1 MSQDTEGEGRTAPA
15 KMSESGERN
24 TPSAKTDQ
32 SHNARMESVRNLQ
45 LRDFICVA
53 PTTSLAEAIAHMERE
68 EADGIFVCDDGHVAG
83 VLTLCDLLA
92 QSGQAGLTPESD
104 VREFM
109 RTEVRTIASEQTLGD
124 VVHLMNESGHTH
136 VAVTEG
142 SEGDRFIGAVSD
154 LDIITYL
161 AESYPKETINLPPV
175 TTQVMDTR
183 EGG

>member
-1 MSQDTEGEGRTAPA
+1 
-15 KMSESGERN
+15 MSENGERN

-32 SHNARMESVRNLQ
+32 SHGARMESVRNLQ

-53 PTTSLAEAIAHMERE
+53 PTTSIVESVARMERE
-68 EADGIFVCDDGHVAG
+68 ETDGIFVCHDGHVAG
-83 VLTLCDLLA
+83 VLTLCDLMA
-92 QSGQAGLTPESD
+92 QSGQANLNPD
-104 VREFM
+104 AHVRDFM
-109 RTEVRTIASEQTLGD
+109 RTEVQTVSSEKTLGD
-124 VVHLMNESGHTH
+124 VVRLMNKSGHTH

-142 SEGDRFIGAVSD
+142 SDNDCYIGAVSD

>member
-1 MSQDTEGEGRTAPA
+1 MSRDTEGEGRTAPA
-15 KMSESGERN
+15 KMSENGERN

-32 SHNARMESVRNLQ
+32 SHNARAESVRNLQ

-53 PTTSLAEAIAHMERE
+53 PTTSLSEAVAHMERE
-68 EADGIFVCDDGHVAG
+68 ETDGIFVCDDGHVAG
-83 VLTLCDLLA
+83 VLTLCDLMA
-92 QSGQAGLTPESD
+92 QSGQASLTLASH

-109 RTEVRTIASEQTLGD
+109 RTEVQTIASEETLGD
-124 VVHLMNESGHTH
+124 VVRLMNESGHTH
-136 VAVTEG
+136 VAVT
-142 SEGDRFIGAVSD
+142 EGDRFIGAVSD

-175 TTQVMDTR
+175 TAQVMDTR